1 MIELQEANKD
11 VLLGKRN
18 VNCLS
23 CGVTDASIANVTMGK
38 DGRVYRAS
46 LNKGFQEMTLDLG
59 SSDYKNRS
67 GPARISSANP
77 NKRNSQKFPDSSNN
91 PAYNESALFK
101 DNNRANS
108 LSNNQYTSN

>member
-1 MIELQEANKD
+1 M
-11 VLLGKRN
+11 LLGKRN

-23 CGVTDASIANVTMGK
+23 CGVTDASIANMTMGK

-46 LNKGFQEMTLDLG
+46 INKGFQEMTLDLG

-77 NKRNSQKFPDSSNN
+77 NKRNSQKF
-91 PAYNESALFK
+91 
-101 DNNRANS
+101 
-108 LSNNQYTSN
+108 